1 MRHGR
6 DHQQREPHI
15 RLRRTRNTPEADS
28 FETKLLTS
36 GRKRGKPPEGLV
48 GAHRQRREPTR
59 ELMTSSDR
67 EREPVGPGSDVAPT
81 EKATRREQER
91 HRREREIGR
100 VAAGTERNLRDRRS
114 RGVTREKLEAA
125 ARGADEAVGK
135 KRPRAATAGAGK
147 KRPRSKR

>member
-36 GRKRGKPPEGLV
+36 GRKRGQPPEGLV
-48 GAHRQRREPTR
+48 GAHQQRRQPTSKLR
-59 ELMTSSDR
+59 TSSDR
-67 EREPVGPGSDVAPT
+67 GREPLGPGSDVAPT

-91 HRREREIGR
+91 HRQERKVGR
-100 VAAGTERNLRDRRS
+100 VAAGTQQNLRDRR
-114 RGVTREKLEAA
+114 RPGVTREKLEAA
-125 ARGADEAVGK
+125 ARKADEAVGK
-135 KRPRAATAGAGK
+135 KS
-147 KRPRSKR
+147 PRSRTVAKKSPRSRR